1 VMKKRLIEMDQKP
14 KEKKGRNII
23 QRLLNKKD

>member
-1 VMKKRLIEMDQKP
+1 MDQKP

-23 QRLLNKKD
+23 QRLLNKKDNNN